1 MDAECRALQREL
13 KQAESSMLT
22 SNKSRYGTRTNARKN
37 IFNAARH
44 SYVIKIHEIPFPDF
58 FDIGKFRPPDKRNG
72 SLKVSSLVHILQLT
86 RPVTRDADVAR

>member
-44 SYVIKIHEIPFPDF
+44 SYVIKIHEILFPDF
-58 FDIGKFRPPDKRNG
+58 FDIGKLLCHPHNGWQLEGYFIGSRWIGNKRW
-72 SLKVSSLVHILQLT
+72 
-86 RPVTRDADVAR
+86 